1 MNTFSALAI
10 RTARHPN
17 FPLIL
22 LLAVSLVA
30 GLLTFQDYS
39 LSWDE
44 PLFYAY
50 ADAIP
55 YAYSISERLS
65 GDFNIEN
72 AYGPSAEDHK
82 IYGPAYLLPA
92 KVVVDLLD
100 WALPVSRVALWHLV
114 NFLTFQAGVGFF
126 YALCRRLVDAW
137 AAFGAALLFSTQ
149 PLLWGHAWIN
159 PKDIPFMAFF
169 TAAIYLGF
177 RMVDRLSQ
185 GQTTSQA
192 MLSAAAPWP
201 EARWK
206 KLRRSLQIAAIAG
219 VILAA
224 GAYAFSPQLECLAG
238 VLIHKAYLASPESLA
253 GLLFGFLSANAKTVP
268 EEAYTNKALILF
280 SHLKLG
286 LAVLAGGLTLTA
298 AVFTLWLAELQ
309 RSAAWLV
316 EKLSPLPTRPA
327 WWVSGTQAGN
337 GWRHLW
343 LPILLA
349 GMALGLL
356 TSIRIIGPL
365 AGLLVVL
372 YFFLRSE
379 RRPLASMVTYA
390 VIAVLVMLIT
400 WPYLW
405 EAPLQNLIGVLQHM
419 ANNPQIL
426 SVIYNGAAHL
436 SNQLPASYLPVMLAI
451 TLTLPVWLLFMS
463 GLAAAALRVAR
474 QNIEWRSLSMVLLWF
489 LLMLVYVLV
498 MRPPMYDGYRHF
510 LFILP
515 PVFIFTGLAL
525 QFFFNLG
532 RRRWFN
538 ILLLSALVL
547 PGILGIV
554 RLHPYQYAYYNE
566 LVGGTGGAF
575 RRFETDYWLTCYR
588 EIMEQV
594 NVSTPAGKTLF
605 VQRQPAIAQEYAAQ
619 GLVIEGFEPED
630 DQTFSGSLLLLSTR
644 TNADQKVHFEAP
656 ILYSVGRDGAIFCV
670 VKQIP

>member
-1 MNTFSALAI
+1 MNTFSALVL

-22 LLAVSLVA
+22 LLAVNLVA
-30 GLLTFQDYS
+30 GLVTFQDYS

-50 ADAIP
+50 ADTIP
-55 YAYSISERLS
+55 YAYSITERLS
-65 GDFNIEN
+65 GDFDIEN
-72 AYGPSAEDHK
+72 AYGPSAADHK

-114 NFLTFQAGVGFF
+114 NFLTFQAGVVFF
-126 YALCRRLVDAW
+126 YALCQRWLNTF
-137 AAFGAALLFSTQ
+137 AAFGATLLFSTQ
-149 PLLWGHAWIN
+149 PIFWGHAWIN
-159 PKDIPFMAFF
+159 PKDIPFTVFF
-169 TAAIYLGF
+169 IAAIFLGF

-185 GQTTSQA
+185 EEADAQPR
-192 MLSAAAPWP
+192 APWS

-206 KLRRSLQIAAIAG
+206 KLSRILQAMALAG

-224 GAYAFSPQLECLAG
+224 GAYALSPQLEALAG

-253 GLLFGFLSANAKTVP
+253 GRLFSLLAANANTVP
-268 EEAYTNKALILF
+268 EEAYANKALILF

-286 LAVLAGGLTLTA
+286 LAILAGVLTIA
-298 AVFTLWLAELQ
+298 ALAFTFLRAGLQ
-309 RSAAWLV
+309 RRAAWLS
-316 EKLSPLPTRPA
+316 EKLAPLPTRPG
-327 WWVSGTQAGN
+327 WWVSGTQVEHS
-337 GWRHLW
+337 WRRLW
-343 LPILLA
+343 VPILLA
-349 GMALGLL
+349 GTALGLL

-372 YFFLRSE
+372 YFYLRSE
-379 RRPLASMVTYA
+379 RRPLAGMVIYA
-390 VIAVLVMLIT
+390 VIAILVMLVT

-436 SNQLPASYLPVMLAI
+436 SNQLPATYLPVMLAI
-451 TLTLPVWLLFMS
+451 TLTLPVWPLCMG
-463 GLAAAALRVAR
+463 GLAAAAQRIAR
-474 QNIEWRSLSMVLLWF
+474 KDIEWRSLSAVLLWF
-489 LLMLVYVLV
+489 LLMFVYVLV
-498 MRPPMYDGYRHF
+498 LRPPMYDGYRHF

-515 PVFIFTGLAL
+515 PVFICAGLAL
-525 QFFFNLG
+525 QVILNSS
-532 RRRWFN
+532 RRIWLN
-538 ILLLSALVL
+538 VLLLAALAL
-547 PGILGIV
+547 PGIAGMV
-554 RLHPYQYAYYNE
+554 RLHPYQYTYYNA

-575 RRFETDYWLTCYR
+575 RHFETDYWLTCYR
-588 EIMEQV
+588 DIMTQV
-594 NVSTPAGKTLF
+594 NTNTPAGTTLF
-605 VQRQPAIAQEYAAQ
+605 VQRQPSIAQEYAAP

-644 TNADQKVHFEAP
+644 TNADQKIHLEAP
-656 ILYSVGRDGAIFCV
+656 ILYSVGRDGAVFCV